1 VISGKHKGAISS
13 VETCCLLNIK
23 NSLGEKKGEVKD
35 MKKKY
40 VAALVLAAALAS
52 QPVWAFAAGSSSS
65 DGSIGLDSGSVAT
78 TTTNT
83 TTNSSNTTVTVSP
96 SGVKTTGATTSASP
110 AGSTIGVAVDT
121 VTTTGQQVT
130 TNSKGQ
136 AVIGDTAVGFAASTA
151 ATVGLPENVVS
162 AINNINA
169 GKPLTEAVQNLD
181 LTGYNALTGTHAIVT
196 MDANT
201 GAVKTG
207 AVEVSL
213 YVPNL
218 VDNLANV
225 QVLFYDNATGQWQ
238 LIPAL
243 KVDPVTKTVAVN
255 VPGSGTLSV
264 VYKN

>member
-1 VISGKHKGAISS
+1 
-13 VETCCLLNIK
+13 
-23 NSLGEKKGEVKD
+23 
-35 MKKKY
+35 MKKKCA
-40 VAALVLAAALAS
+40 AALVLAAALAV
-52 QPVWAFAAGSSSS
+52 QPMWAFASSSS
-65 DGSIGLDSGSVAT
+65 SSSGSDGSGSIT
-78 TTTNT
+78 SSTTNT
-83 TTNSSNTTVTVSP
+83 SKNSNTTVTVS
-96 SGVKTTGATTSASP
+96 STGVKTTGATTSASP
-110 AGSTIGVAVDT
+110 TGSTIGVAVDT

-136 AVIGDTAVGFAASTA
+136 AVIGDTAVGFAPSVA
-151 ATVGLPENVVS
+151 ATAGLPENVVS
-162 AINNINA
+162 AINEINA
-169 GKPLTEAVQNLD
+169 GKPLNEAVQNLD
-181 LTGYNALTGTHAIVT
+181 LTGYNALTGTHAIIT

-218 VDNLANV
+218 VENLANV
-225 QVLFYDNATGQWQ
+225 QVLFYDNATGQWE
-238 LIPAL
+238 LLPAV

>member
-1 VISGKHKGAISS
+1 
-13 VETCCLLNIK
+13 
-23 NSLGEKKGEVKD
+23 
-35 MKKKY
+35 MKKKCA
-40 VAALVLAAALAS
+40 AALVLAAALAV
-52 QPVWAFAAGSSSS
+52 QPMWVFASSSS
-65 DGSIGLDSGSVAT
+65 SSSGSDGSGSIT
-78 TTTNT
+78 SSTTNT
-83 TTNSSNTTVTVSP
+83 SKNSNTTVTVS
-96 SGVKTTGATTSASP
+96 STGVKTTGATTSAG
-110 AGSTIGVAVDT
+110 ANGSTIGVAVDT

-136 AVIGDTAVGFAASTA
+136 AVIGDTAVGFASNAA
-151 ATVGLPENVVS
+151 ATAGLPENVVS
-162 AINNINA
+162 AINDINA
-169 GKPLTEAVQNLD
+169 GKTLNEAVQNLD
-181 LTGYNALTGTHAIVT
+181 LTGYNALTGTHAIIT

-218 VDNLANV
+218 VENLANV
-225 QVLFYDNATGQWQ
+225 QVLFYDNATGQWE
-238 LIPAL
+238 LIPAV

>member
-1 VISGKHKGAISS
+1 MCIR
-13 VETCCLLNIK
+13 
-23 NSLGEKKGEVKD
+23 D
-35 MKKKY
+35 R
-40 VAALVLAAALAS
+40 
-52 QPVWAFAAGSSSS
+52 
-65 DGSIGLDSGSVAT
+65 
-78 TTTNT
+78 
-83 TTNSSNTTVTVSP
+83 
-96 SGVKTTGATTSASP
+96 
-110 AGSTIGVAVDT
+110 
-121 VTTTGQQVT
+121 
-130 TNSKGQ
+130 
-136 AVIGDTAVGFAASTA
+136 
-151 ATVGLPENVVS
+151 
-162 AINNINA
+162 
-169 GKPLTEAVQNLD
+169 PLTEAVQNLD

-255 VPGSGTLSV
+255 VPGSGTLSLIHISV
-264 VYKN
+264 QSDACPDKSHNSQCRDPDSNAVNGSSMVSQPTHASAFSYFSYFPYFPYLP

>member
-1 VISGKHKGAISS
+1 
-13 VETCCLLNIK
+13 
-23 NSLGEKKGEVKD
+23 

-40 VAALVLAAALAS
+40 VAALILAAALAS
-52 QPVWAFAAGSSSS
+52 QPAWAFASGSSSS
-65 DGSIGLDSGSVAT
+65 GGGDSSGSITSS
-78 TTTNT
+78 TTTN
-83 TTNSSNTTVTVSP
+83 NSNTTVTVSP

-110 AGSTIGVAVDT
+110 TGSTIGVAVDT
-121 VTTTGQQVT
+121 VTTTGQKVT

-151 ATVGLPENVVS
+151 ATAGLPENVVS
-162 AINNINA
+162 EISDINA
-169 GKPLTEAVQNLD
+169 GKPLSEVVKDVD

-196 MDANT
+196 TDANT
-201 GAVKTG
+201 GSVKEG

-225 QVLFYDNATGQWQ
+225 QILFYDNATGQWK

>member
-1 VISGKHKGAISS
+1 
-13 VETCCLLNIK
+13 
-23 NSLGEKKGEVKD
+23 
-35 MKKKY
+35 MKRKY
-40 VAALVLAAALAS
+40 AAVLVLAAALAV
-52 QPVWAFAAGSSSS
+52 QPMTSAMAAWSTNTSLSDGSSGSSS
-65 DGSIGLDSGSVAT
+65 GSSSGNKTSS
-78 TTTNT
+78 TNK
-83 TTNSSNTTVTVSP
+83 SNTTVNVSP
-96 SGVKTTGATTSASP
+96 TGVKTTGATTSAGQN
-110 AGSTIGVAVDT
+110 GSTIGVAVDT

-136 AVIGDTAVGFAASTA
+136 AVIGDTAVGFAPSASATA
-151 ATVGLPENVVS
+151 GLPENVVS
-162 AINNINA
+162 EINGINA
-169 GKPLTEAVQNLD
+169 GRPLNEVIPDVD

-207 AVEVSL
+207 NVEVSL

-218 VDNLANV
+218 VENLSNV
-225 QVLFYDNATGQWQ
+225 QVLFYDNAVGQWK
-238 LIPAL
+238 LIPAV

>member
-1 VISGKHKGAISS
+1 MLFIEYKK
-13 VETCCLLNIK
+13 L
-23 NSLGEKKGEVKD
+23 LGEKKGEVKD
-35 MKKKY
+35 MKRKY
-40 VAALVLAAALAS
+40 AAVLVLAAALAV
-52 QPVWAFAAGSSSS
+52 QPMSAFAAWSTSSSLSDGSSGSSTGSSS
-65 DGSIGLDSGSVAT
+65 G
-78 TTTNT
+78 NK
-83 TTNSSNTTVTVSP
+83 TNSTNKSNTTVNVSP
-96 SGVKTTGATTSASP
+96 TGVKTTGATTSAGP
-110 AGSTIGVAVDT
+110 NGSTISVAVDT

-136 AVIGDTAVGFAASTA
+136 AVVGDTAVGFAPSAA
-151 ATVGLPENVVS
+151 ATAGLPETVVS
-162 AINNINA
+162 EINGINS
-169 GKPLTEAVQNLD
+169 GRPLNEVIPDVD

-207 AVEVSL
+207 NVEVSL

-218 VDNLANV
+218 VGNLAEV
-225 QVLFYDNATGQWQ
+225 QVLFYDNAKGQWQ
-238 LIPAL
+238 LIPAV

>member
-1 VISGKHKGAISS
+1 
-13 VETCCLLNIK
+13 
-23 NSLGEKKGEVKD
+23 
-35 MKKKY
+35 MKKKC
-40 VAALVLAAALAS
+40 AAAIVLAAALAV
-52 QPVWAFAAGSSSS
+52 QPMWAFASSSS
-65 DGSIGLDSGSVAT
+65 SSSGSDGSGSIT
-78 TTTNT
+78 SSTTNT
-83 TTNSSNTTVTVSP
+83 SKNSNTTVTVS
-96 SGVKTTGATTSASP
+96 STGVKTTGATTSASP
-110 AGSTIGVAVDT
+110 TGSTIGVAVDT

-136 AVIGDTAVGFAASTA
+136 AVIGDTAVGFASSAA
-151 ATVGLPENVVS
+151 ATAGLPENVVS
-162 AINNINA
+162 AINEINA
-169 GKPLTEAVQNLD
+169 GKPLTEAVQTLD
-181 LTGYNALTGTHAIVT
+181 LTGYNALTGTHAIIT

-218 VDNLANV
+218 VENLANV

-238 LIPAL
+238 LIPAI

-264 VYKN
+264 VYKNQ

>member
-1 VISGKHKGAISS
+1 
-13 VETCCLLNIK
+13 
-23 NSLGEKKGEVKD
+23 
-35 MKKKY
+35 MKKKCA
-40 VAALVLAAALAS
+40 AALVLAAALAV
-52 QPVWAFAAGSSSS
+52 QPMWAFASSSS
-65 DGSIGLDSGSVAT
+65 SSSGSDGSGSIT
-78 TTTNT
+78 SSTTNT
-83 TTNSSNTTVTVSP
+83 SKNSNTTVTVS
-96 SGVKTTGATTSASP
+96 STGVKTTGATTSASP
-110 AGSTIGVAVDT
+110 TGSTIGVAVDT

-136 AVIGDTAVGFAASTA
+136 AVIGDTAVGFAPSVA
-151 ATVGLPENVVS
+151 ATAGLPENVVS
-162 AINNINA
+162 AINEINA
-169 GKPLTEAVQNLD
+169 GKPLNEAVQNLD
-181 LTGYNALTGTHAIVT
+181 LAGYNALTGTHAIVT

-218 VDNLANV
+218 VENLANV
-225 QVLFYDNATGQWQ
+225 QVLFYDNATGQWE
-238 LIPAL
+238 LLPAV

>member
-1 VISGKHKGAISS
+1 
-13 VETCCLLNIK
+13 
-23 NSLGEKKGEVKD
+23 
-35 MKKKY
+35 MKKKCA
-40 VAALVLAAALAS
+40 AALVLAAALAV
-52 QPVWAFAAGSSSS
+52 QPMWAFASSSS
-65 DGSIGLDSGSVAT
+65 SSSGSDGSGSIT
-78 TTTNT
+78 SSTTTNT
-83 TTNSSNTTVTVSP
+83 SANSNT
-96 SGVKTTGATTSASP
+96 TTSASP
-110 AGSTIGVAVDT
+110 SGSTIGVAVDT

-136 AVIGDTAVGFAASTA
+136 AVIGDTAVGFAPSVA
-151 ATVGLPENVVS
+151 ATAGLPENVVS
-162 AINNINA
+162 AINEINA
-169 GKPLTEAVQNLD
+169 GKPLTEAVQTLD
-181 LTGYNALTGTHAIVT
+181 LTGYNALTGTHAIIT

-218 VDNLANV
+218 VENLANV

-238 LIPAL
+238 LIPAV